1 MPQNIFN
8 LYSAVAF
15 ADQSLVTWPLDDDFS
30 FISLIGA
37 SPVWTLTNGASASIA
52 NPPKEKPQ
60 ETVGIADV
68 GILTYD
74 FAASASV
81 MTIEAQSFSNAVTD
95 TTKPTVCVN
104 SFIYT
109 YNANISSIEIG
120 FESASATYSYTTYTG
135 LASDD
140 WTRISHTAS
149 VSNSTTI
156 KPYIR
161 IYFSGANRTI
171 SLYNFSVGQWSES
184 VNHGSLGSTPTSFS
198 SLSSSATFAQSWGT
212 AFSASPS
219 IYKTYEID
227 SYGFVD
233 DDNGY
238 YIVEDNRMLAEN
250 SNLPMVYGSGNV
262 TNINSSQY
270 SMPSMIFPGKGF
282 LHENGRYGSL
292 TAEFWMK
299 IAPTASASQVKIFGP
314 TGSDDGIYVNQNF
327 IILNIGPYIKSYFVG
342 KWYRP
347 MLIHFTYSPTQATLM
362 INGSTVITQNL
373 NQINIELPN
382 SNIVNTDWIAFYS
395 HSSIKRFQIDSVS
408 IYPYIITSNMAK
420 RKLVYGQGVDNVNDI
435 VKKFGGNPT
444 YVDFAFANYSRNIIY
459 PDNSAWNSGVYS
471 NLEPQDKY
479 LGFIEYNLPE
489 LISYGD
495 TSGFVVDR
503 QIRSWDGIK
512 QRIWNYWKSFTWQKL
527 SLSREMELLYDN
539 YQNQSESNERI
550 YFKLKPNSAYAN
562 INSAIVLKDSN
573 PLNDSVGSLLGI
585 FSITENEIKE
595 GMDTIENGGLNQSEM
610 ILMQFSNLQNKIFKI
625 VISDTD
631 LINKT
636 FKIKYYIESQQIN
649 TEIEETISYSSSNTY
664 FIVGLELSK
673 VNIYASTT
681 LKNYFKD
688 MNTIQLSIGGTNS
701 NQFTGRF
708 YRYHI
713 NNKFFTLNDTVTSS
727 DLFSEYFDDNGF
739 AKKSTSCVIA
749 GTDGIFDYLSNYTIL
764 FKKANKS
771 IVMDIG
777 SAGYWQDS
785 IPMYQLGSY
794 ISKPDGQTQFDLD
807 MIQFNMNAPTVFVNN
822 DNADYSSVLDCYV
835 TIQKYQDIGA
845 IPYSTYTDTQELN
858 TNKYLDLENYSK
870 SILDITKFRLVDGT
884 VIFPPKNVVDF
895 KNMYMT
901 FHIRMQTEG
910 ININPIQ
917 LQNMSIASLSFDNE
931 NLYSIKTSNGND
943 IYPFSRAS
951 VTYSPKIKNPFLI
964 YKDSTPYL
972 YLTRDSGIQVLPYDV
987 GIEGIVRGVSIP
999 INSSKKNGFN
1009 LYSMQLWML
1018 YNDSY
1023 NFSSRQKLFSI
1034 YNITYPYNKRITFY
1048 LEPEYGNKRAK
1059 IVAYENFASQEQLYP
1074 NATIYQNGIKQ
1085 DVYIESLKWTTI
1097 TIEFSNP
1104 IEINNVTAQ
1113 LELYQGAVFNNIV
1126 MYDRSVSDNI
1136 DNIFE
1141 SYLGLSNIV
1150 IQDETVL
1157 SVDTELLEFYS
1168 DIKFTNFSGRML

>member
-81 MTIEAQSFSNAVTD
+81 MTLEAQSFSSAVTD
-95 TTKPTVCVN
+95 TTKPTVCIN

-109 YNANISSIEIG
+109 YNANISSIQIG
-120 FESASATYSYTTYTG
+120 FQSGSATYSYSTYSG
-135 LASDD
+135 LASND

-156 KPYIR
+156 KPYIK
-161 IYFSGANRTI
+161 IFFSGANRTI

-184 VNHGSLGSTPTSFS
+184 VNHGSLGSSPTSFS
-198 SLSSSATFAQSWGT
+198 SLSSSATFAQSWGA

-238 YIVEDNRMLAEN
+238 YIIENNRMLAEN

-262 TNINSSQY
+262 TNINPSQY

-314 TGSDDGIYVNQNF
+314 TSSDDGIYVNQNF
-327 IILNIGPYIKSYFVG
+327 ITLNIGPYIKSYFVG

-373 NQINIELPN
+373 KQIDIELPN
-382 SNIVNTDWIAFYS
+382 SNIINTDWIAFYS

-408 IYPYIITSNMAK
+408 IYPYIITPNMAK

-444 YVDFAFANYSRNIIY
+444 YIDFAFANYSRNIIY

-479 LGFIEYNLPE
+479 LGFIQYALPE
-489 LISYGD
+489 LVSYGED
-495 TSGFVVDR
+495 LSGFVVDR
-503 QIRSWDGIK
+503 QLRSWNGVLAN
-512 QRIWNYWKSFTWQKL
+512 IWDYWKFFTWQKL
-527 SLSREMELLYDN
+527 SLSREMQLLYDN
-539 YQNQSESNERI
+539 YQNQSQSNERI
-550 YFKLKPNSAYAN
+550 YFSLKPNSKYAN
-562 INSAIVLKDSN
+562 VNSAIVFKDSN
-573 PLNDSVGSLLGI
+573 PLNDAVGSFLGV
-585 FSITENEIKE
+585 FSINKSE
-595 GMDTIENGGLNQSEM
+595 MDYGINTIASGSLGQSEM
-610 ILMQFSNLQNKIFKI
+610 ILMQFTNANDKIFKI
-625 VISDTD
+625 VISDVNLTTR
-631 LINKT
+631 T
-636 FKIKYYIESQQIN
+636 FKIKYYIENNQIN
-649 TEIEETISYSSSNTY
+649 SGIEETITYSSSLYENTY
-664 FIVGLELSK
+664 FVVGLELSK
-673 VNIYASTT
+673 INIYASTR

-688 MNTIQLSIGGTNS
+688 MNTIQLAIGGTNS
-701 NQFTGRF
+701 NQFTGRI

-713 NNKFFTLNDTVTSS
+713 NNKFFTLNDSVTSS
-727 DLFSEYFDDNGF
+727 DSFSEYFDTNGF
-739 AKKSTSCVIA
+739 AKKSTSCVISS
-749 GTDGIFDYLSNYTIL
+749 TDGVFDYLSNYTLL

-794 ISKPDGQTQFDLD
+794 ISKPNGQTQFDLD
-807 MIQFNMNAPTVFVNN
+807 MIQFNMNAPTGFVNS
-822 DNADYSSVLDCYV
+822 DNADSSAVFDSYV
-835 TIQKYQDIGA
+835 TIQKYQDVGT
-845 IPYSTYTDTQELN
+845 IPYSTYTEVESLN
-858 TNKYLDLENYSK
+858 ANKYIDFDNYSK
-870 SILDITKFRLVDGT
+870 IVLDKRKFRLLDGT
-884 VIFPPKNVVDF
+884 IIFPPKNIVDF

-917 LQNMSIASLSFDNE
+917 LQNISIASLAFDNN
-931 NLYSIKTSNGND
+931 NLYPIGTSNGNNV
-943 IYPFSRAS
+943 YPFTRSS
-951 VTYSPKIKNPFLI
+951 VTYAPKVKNPFLI

-972 YLTRDSGIQVLPYDV
+972 YLTKDSGVQVLPYSNDIDGTTR
-987 GIEGIVRGVSIP
+987 GISVP
-999 INSSKKNGFN
+999 INTNKKSGFN
-1009 LYSMQLWML
+1009 IYGIQLWML
-1018 YNDSY
+1018 HNDAY
-1023 NFSSRQKLFSI
+1023 IISSRKKLFSLYTSNELI
-1034 YNITYPYNKRITFY
+1034 NFY
-1048 LEPEYGNKRAK
+1048 IEPEYGNKRAK
-1059 IVAYENFASQEQLYP
+1059 VASYKQILSQEQSYT
-1074 NATIYQNGIKQ
+1074 NALIYQNGIKQ
-1085 DVYIESLKWTTI
+1085 DVYIEPLKWTML
-1097 TIEFSNP
+1097 TIEFATP
-1104 IEINNVTAQ
+1104 INIGSTSAQ
-1113 LELYQGAVFNNIV
+1113 LELYEGAIFNNIAI
-1126 MYDRSVSDNI
+1126 YDTSISDNV

-1150 IQDETVL
+1150 VQDETTL